1 MRTTTPCP
9 MSRELV
15 GFALHALEPADELA
29 VQHHVAGCAE
39 CTAALPD
46 YQSLLV
52 ALGRA
57 IPEARP
63 PADLRARILDRA
75 APPTTTGPRP
85 HPTARPTARPTPLTA
100 LPRHAVA
107 RRRPRRLVG
116 AVLAVA
122 CAIAVG
128 GLAGA
133 AVDRTGSAL
142 DRAVAAVATP
152 GDARSTLHDEAG
164 TAVAAVVAG
173 DGTTR
178 LVVAALPAND
188 ATSSVYVL
196 WGIGSGQPRPL
207 GTFDARPAGTQVVTL
222 AADPGAVGYAVSLE
236 PGRTAPTTPSRVVA
250 SGQV

>member
-29 VQHHVAGCAE
+29 VQRHVAGCAE

-46 YQSLLV
+46 YQSLLA

-75 APPTTTGPRP
+75 APPTTAGPRP
-85 HPTARPTARPTPLTA
+85 HPPVRPLRPTT

-116 AVLAVA
+116 TVLAVA

-133 AVDRTGSAL
+133 AVDRTGSTL

-188 ATSSVYVL
+188 ATNSVYVL

-207 GTFDARPAGTQVVTL
+207 GTFDARSAGTEVVTL